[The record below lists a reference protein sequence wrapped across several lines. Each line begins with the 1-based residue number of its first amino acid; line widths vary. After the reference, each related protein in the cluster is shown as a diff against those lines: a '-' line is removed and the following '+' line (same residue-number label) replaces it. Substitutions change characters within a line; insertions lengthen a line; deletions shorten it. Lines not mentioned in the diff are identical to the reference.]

1 MPDLISEL
9 YDDVRRK
16 RIQAPE
22 SFADQVM
29 TRMAARQSG
38 GFKSMPVASR
48 VMIFAVIF
56 LIYSSLGILLGVQS
70 FKNLKPDEG
79 PERKA
84 LVRLMDTHH
93 LNTQNMDDMLFRHL
107 NSDN

>member
-1 MPDLISEL
+1 MSDLISEL

-22 SFADQVM
+22 SFADEVM
-29 TRMAARQSG
+29 SRMASRQSG
-38 GFKSMPVASR
+38 GFRSLPASSK
-48 VMIFAVIF
+48 VMIVTFIF
-56 LIYSSLGILLGVQS
+56 IVYSSLGILLGVQS
-70 FKNLKPDEG
+70 YKNLKPDEG
-79 PERKA
+79 SERKA
-84 LVRLMDTHH
+84 LVRLMDTHY